1 MHDHN
6 KPHNRQPED
15 DGIRDQDDIIITG
28 SVRPNPR
35 PEDDGRYYQ
44 ATQQQ
49 LRRAK
54 STNGFAIASLV
65 CAIIGI
71 GWYAP
76 LILGPLAVLFGHIAR
91 GQIRREG
98 QDGNGLAIAG
108 LLMGYLQFVFLGCLP
123 AFLEYDTRNQLTEA
137 YGELGIP
144 LAKLG
149 DEIAAGKKNAGFTL
163 PPSSRYWQE
172 AYTRDGTVYA
182 RLKTDSSLPSSV
194 SGNTIVYTPRIH
206 NGTVSWRCDFAGDIQ
221 RSYLPRKCAGVKTE

>member
-1 MHDHN
+1 MQTRFSETSS
-6 KPHNRQPED
+6 PHR
-15 DGIRDQDDIIITG
+15 R
-28 SVRPNPR
+28 VRPPKYSKHPIPPLTRKNHARPQQTAQPTARRRRHPR
-35 PEDDGRYYQ
+35 PRRHHHHRQRPPQPPARRRRYRYYQ

-172 AYTRDGTVYA
+172 AYTGTA
-182 RLKTDSSLPSSV
+182 PFTPASKPTPPS
-194 SGNTIVYTPRIH
+194 P
-206 NGTVSWRCDFAGDIQ
+206 
-221 RSYLPRKCAGVKTE
+221 PP